1 MNLKIKIIF
10 KITVFSITPID
21 RKKVMVSDCV
31 TLGIR
36 ASAKLN
42 RIINNNTISQDSV
55 PSHRANI
62 VQDFLK
68 EKLAK
73 KVIKHAE

>member
-1 MNLKIKIIF
+1 
-10 KITVFSITPID
+10 
-21 RKKVMVSDCV
+21 MVSDCV

-55 PSHRANI
+55 PSHRAKI

-68 EKLAK
+68 EKMAK